1 MMKFLILVSLI
12 LVNYECN
19 AQIPTSPCTSSMLTS
34 FTPCINYLTNSTSTG
49 TSSSPTTGCCNSLRS
64 LMSNGSGCICQ
75 ILTGGVP
82 FRLPINR
89 TLAISLPKA
98 CNQPGVPVQ
107 CKASP
112 GSPIPAPG
120 PTAAFG
126 PSASPAAVVAPGP
139 SATTIPTT
147 EAPALAPV
155 SDTTPTTD
163 GSVPATSTPTGTSS
177 TPTSSASMPR
187 LRLSPSLLLCS
198 VAVMMIK
205 LF

>member
-1 MMKFLILVSLI
+1 MSLMLITYQS
-12 LVNYECN
+12 N

-34 FTPCINYLTNSTSTG
+34 FTPCINYLTNSTTTG
-49 TSSSPTTGCCNSLRS
+49 TSSSPTADCCNSLKS
-64 LMSNGSGCICQ
+64 IMTNGSGCVCQ

-107 CKASP
+107 CKASS

-126 PSASPAAVVAPGP
+126 PSASPAAAVAPGP
-139 SATTIPTT
+139 SASTIPTT
-147 EAPALAPV
+147 EAPGLSPD

-163 GSVPATSTPTGTSS
+163 GSVPAASTPTGTGS
-177 TPTSSASMPR
+177 TPTASAAMPR
-187 LRLSPSLLLCS
+187 LHVSSSVLLCS
-198 VAVMMIK
+198 VAIMMMK